1 MYFNYKVEA
10 IVKHLY
16 GLDWLRAIMSVF
28 VLAWHL
34 SLFGTS
40 SLFKPGGYLKHEFQL
55 SDFINFNL
63 LLYAVPT
70 FIFISAYLFASK
82 PRNLDYLIQ
91 KLKEV
96 LTMFLVWVIAIHIF
110 RGGFS
115 YLVAA
120 IPRNPSEWFMFFITA
135 GNTAYYFFICLAVVL
150 ALVYYATRLNL
161 KWTWI
166 GFITGVL
173 LLLALPLLSIKTGIW
188 ELSAYWN
195 PMNYLAYPFAA
206 VLLHH
211 YREHLQGFKLLSL
224 ILVGLTI
231 VTVILEWKCYIH
243 QIFVAGQ
250 GYAFP
255 AYTRVS
261 LLLGCILMMLLFLN
275 VSQKPPRW
283 LMFMSEHSMGLYVL
297 HPMVKGV
304 LIVLVKQSNPQISW
318 QMLSLVFILTL
329 LISYAGSY
337 VLKQL
342 VLKPNVL
349 R

>member
-1 MYFNYKVEA
+1 M
-10 IVKHLY
+10 VKHHLY

-28 VLAWHL
+28 VVAWHL

-40 SLFKPGGYLKHEFQL
+40 SLFKPGGHVNHAFEL

-70 FIFISAYLFASK
+70 FIFISAYLFANA
-82 PRNLDYLIQ
+82 PRNLAYLIH

-96 LTMFLVWVIAIHIF
+96 LTMFVIWFAAIYIF

-115 YLVAA
+115 NLVAG
-120 IPRNPSEWFMFFITA
+120 IPRDAGDWFMFFITA

-150 ALVYYATRLNL
+150 SMVYFAMHLRLQLVWL
-161 KWTWI
+161 
-166 GFITGVL
+166 GFVVGAVL
-173 LLLALPLLSIKTGIW
+173 LFVFPVISIKTGAW

-195 PMNYLAYPFAA
+195 PLNYLAYPFAA

-211 YREHLQGFKLLSL
+211 YREKMQRRKLLL
-224 ILVGLTI
+224 QMLAGLTA
-231 VTVILEWKCYIH
+231 VVAFVEWEFYIN
-243 QIFVAGQ
+243 QVFVAGQ

-255 AYTRVS
+255 AYTRLS
-261 LLLGCILMMLLFLN
+261 LLLGCILIMLLFLN
-275 VSQKPPRW
+275 VKQKPPRW
-283 LMFMSEHSMGLYVL
+283 LLFMSAHSMGLYVL

-304 LIVLVKQSNPQISW
+304 LVVIMKRSNPHLSW
-318 QMLSLVFILTL
+318 EMVSLIFMLTL

-337 VLKQL
+337 LLKNH
-342 VLKPNVL
+342 VLKPTVL